1 MEIKIIKTEEQYK
14 VYLKRMREIFN
25 AEEGTVESEQL
36 DILALALDK
45 YEEEHYPIPEPDPI
59 SAIQFMM
66 EQRGINDKELG
77 KIINSRS
84 RVSEILNRKRK
95 LTLAQIR
102 KLTKHL
108 KIPADVLIKEYE
120 LVK

>member
-14 VYLKRMREIFN
+14 IYLKRMREIFN
-25 AEEGTVESEQL
+25 AEEGSPESDEL
-36 DILALALDK
+36 DMLALVLDK
-45 YEEEHYPIPEPDPI
+45 YEEEYYPIPEPDPI

-66 EQRGINDKELG
+66 EQMGINDKELG
-77 KIINSRS
+77 EIINSRS

-102 KLTKHL
+102 TLTKHL

-120 LVK
+120 LVN

>member
-1 MEIKIIKTEEQYK
+1 
-14 VYLKRMREIFN
+14 MREIFN